1 MRSRPLALMTRLA
14 DCLKP
19 TAQIGAQP
27 SGSETPLGA
36 FPPPR
41 PETHISIPMR
51 ELTEDTTR
59 ADAARTRGQFLARQD
74 MWDTLLHEIHQADMA
89 RATTGQ
95 GLPVAELLA
104 FGARTDVVQAADT
117 AIRDGCACDDPAL
130 TAGINALE
138 ALRHDL
144 DTTPDT
150 APYLA
155 TILAQTHLDIGWA
168 WRGNDWRDGL
178 PEDRRQKCA
187 AHFDRATGL
196 MAPYNGVELNS
207 PLVAATQCALLAGAS
222 DPNQRISDDYEDLI
236 DLDPHNFRHM
246 RALGHYLLPRWFG
259 SYAELDRQA
268 KNTAART
275 RDIWGDGGYTWV
287 CFDAIARDAG
297 AFDRLDA
304 DRFIAGLHDIVAA
317 RPDQATVNLLAAY
330 CALTLPLDASS
341 DARPNDRHADKR
353 ARVAASADW
362 LIRDHLTELHP
373 MIWAHALDRFDNNA
387 TVGSVERFAA
397 RGRRSAFR
405 VLGEV
410 FGDDIRRGTHI
421 TFTETGLSMR
431 SI

>member
-104 FGARTDVVQAADT
+104 FGARTDVVQATDT

-155 TILAQTHLDIGWA
+155 AVLAQAHLDIGWA

-178 PEDRRQKCA
+178 PEDRRPPA
-187 AHFDRATGL
+187 RMVANHIWAMSHGV
-196 MAPYNGVELNS
+196 VELFARNS
-207 PLVAATQCALLAGAS
+207 PGTQS
-222 DPNQRISDDYEDLI
+222 PFPPEDL
-236 DLDPHNFRHM
+236 L
-246 RALGHYLLPRWFG
+246 
-259 SYAELDRQA
+259 
-268 KNTAART
+268 
-275 RDIWGDGGYTWV
+275 
-287 CFDAIARDAG
+287 
-297 AFDRLDA
+297 
-304 DRFIAGLHDIVAA
+304 
-317 RPDQATVNLLAAY
+317 
-330 CALTLPLDASS
+330 
-341 DARPNDRHADKR
+341 
-353 ARVAASADW
+353 
-362 LIRDHLTELHP
+362 
-373 MIWAHALDRFDNNA
+373 
-387 TVGSVERFAA
+387 
-397 RGRRSAFR
+397 
-405 VLGEV
+405 
-410 FGDDIRRGTHI
+410 
-421 TFTETGLSMR
+421 ETGIGVYLR
-431 SI
+431 GLGLIPPDE